1 MNKYL
6 TAPLALFVPGIL
18 LAALGLL
25 RPWLE
30 ESMARHMVLELPGL
44 FCIGW
49 LAART
54 CDNTLGRM
62 LAPWNRDGVTALLA
76 AFLITSYWMF
86 PSALDLAVLNWD
98 IATVKVASLLFAGL
112 LLGAAWK
119 KSIPVLKAFFVLN
132 WVWMTL
138 TAGFL
143 YRDAPRQLCAA
154 YLSEQQSD
162 TGLGLIFLAIAVLC
176 LWGADTY
183 LQTNANEMNQRNAI
197 D

>member
-6 TAPLALFVPGIL
+6 PARLALFIPGIL
-18 LAALGLL
+18 LAAFGLL

-49 LAART
+49 LAARA
-54 CDNTLGRM
+54 CNNTLGRM

-76 AFLITSYWMF
+76 VFLIASYWML
-86 PSALDLAVLNWD
+86 PTALDLAVLNWE
-98 IATVKVASLLFAGL
+98 IATVKVASLLSAGI
-112 LLGAAWK
+112 LLGATWK
-119 KSIPVLKAFFVLN
+119 ESMPVLRAFFVLN

-162 TGLGLIFLAIAVLC
+162 TGLGLVFLATAVLC
-176 LWGADTY
+176 LWGVDTY